1 MDERLHDI
9 DEFIQSELGF
19 APLSVTEPFNGEE
32 VHSLSST
39 LGAPDALLLE
49 HLQDEPASLT
59 ASTHMGSQAL
69 EVEVDIQIMDLKD
82 VYDKKTKKTN
92 EGHLEYTLMDSKVS
106 VAIRASDDITGLKAY
121 TRRCAEAAIKTRDTT
136 GPVELEV
143 HITQSEAKCHLAT
156 VDLGSVY
163 KTHEGDSVYRLEKA
177 DVVHRNKWEL
187 VIAMEF
193 KSGLRGVVKSRPF
206 RVTTK
211 ASFKMKR
218 DGVGNCLPNSDN
230 MQRII
235 RKFKWSDI
243 KEVTELSGRS
253 MHPPYRGTR
262 QEYLDRDAL
271 NRDFVRFTLEEDD
284 VFTAQHTF
292 AESFMS
298 QDSNHTSRRIT
309 AAKILLRTNTA
320 LDTRA
325 VSAYYS
331 HNPKIDYVV
340 EELDTLGLLKLVRKQ
355 PTLVEPHGKGRR
367 LKSSEGEF
375 WWACGYC
382 FFERRKKSTIKAH
395 IMQRVCQK
403 PLAIKSP
410 YKRKMRRQLSHG
422 DLEEHELDGYSW
434 KASLSV

>member
-1 MDERLHDI
+1 ME
-9 DEFIQSELGF
+9 
-19 APLSVTEPFNGEE
+19 
-32 VHSLSST
+32 
-39 LGAPDALLLE
+39 
-49 HLQDEPASLT
+49 
-59 ASTHMGSQAL
+59 SQAF
-69 EVEVDIQIMDLKD
+69 EVEAEIQITDLKD

-92 EGHLEYTLMDSKVS
+92 KGHLEYSLEDSKVS
-106 VAIRASDDITGLKAY
+106 LTIRASDEITGLRAY
-121 TRRCAEAAIKTRDTT
+121 TQRCAEAAIKTRDVT

-143 HITQSEAKCHLAT
+143 NITQGDAKYHLAT

-163 KTHEGDSVYRLEKA
+163 RTQEGDTVYRLEKA

-187 VIAMEF
+187 LIALEF
-193 KSGLRGVVKSRPF
+193 KSGLRGMVKSRPF

-218 DGVGNCLPNSDN
+218 DGVGHCLPKSGT

-243 KEVTELSGRS
+243 NDVTELSSRS
-253 MHPPYRGTR
+253 RHSRHRGMR
-262 QEYLDRDAL
+262 QECLDREAL
-271 NRDFVRFTLEEDD
+271 NRDFVQFTLEDEDG
-284 VFTAQHTF
+284 FATQHTF
-292 AESFMS
+292 AERFMT
-298 QDSNHTSRRIT
+298 QDSNHISRHTTT
-309 AAKILLRTNTA
+309 AKVLLRNNTA

-325 VSAYYS
+325 VTAYYS

-340 EELDTLGLLKLVRKQ
+340 EEVDTLGMLKLVRKK
-355 PTLVEPHGKGRR
+355 PTLIHPHGKGRR
-367 LKSSEGEF
+367 RKSIEGEF

-410 YKRKMRRQLSHG
+410 HKKKMKRQLSHG
-422 DLEEHELDGYSW
+422 DLEECEFDDYSW